1 MIVGSLILCWI
12 ALGEVGGF
20 SGLNS
25 ELKSQDPALIN
36 IMPPDLMFGV
46 SLWAFAFF
54 LGGLA
59 VAGQPQVVSRI
70 MTLDSDSDRKQ
81 AMVWFF
87 VWQTPFIIMITFIGL
102 ASRVLFDSADF
113 DPEPV
118 SYTHLTLPTILRV

>member
-20 SGLNS
+20 GGLNAG
-25 ELKSQDPALIN
+25 LTSQDPALTN
-36 IMPPDLMFGV
+36 IMPPDLMFGFSMWV
-46 SLWAFAFF
+46 LAFF

-70 MTLDSDSDRKQ
+70 MTLDSDNDRKQ

-87 VWQTPFIIMITFIGL
+87 VWQTPFIILITFIG
-102 ASRVLFDSADF
+102 
-113 DPEPV
+113 
-118 SYTHLTLPTILRV
+118 